1 MKKISRVLC
10 LLLAAIMVVSFSAC
24 KKSTPAMFTYK
35 DMTMSS
41 GMYAFI
47 LAERKG
53 EIVDYFKAYY
63 GRDISSDDSFW
74 SSPFEDNK
82 TYAEWLKDT
91 TEELCKRILI
101 VKYFCNQYE
110 LKITDETQIQEIDE
124 LMDQVMETFGGEDEL
139 KLELAKYGITLA
151 QLREYYEYLYYYQL
165 LLDYWYGEN
174 GTMRIPE
181 AEVRE
186 KFFNNFYKIDMAYFS
201 YYTLDENN
209 NTVPYVD
216 KSITDEQAKAYFDQ
230 NYVKVQH
237 ILYMTVDTNE
247 NPLSDDK
254 VAQAEQ
260 EAKAAYE
267 GILNGSVNYDDIM
280 KEKSDSSATMIFTR
294 GDMVSEFENASFE
307 MEPDE
312 VRLVQ
317 TKYGWHIIRKL
328 TTSDDDFDKK
338 ITEVRQAMSKE
349 KVKAGAEEM
358 YENLKENKIEF
369 KEGGADALYQFQAGR
384 VISREDA
391 KEDIIQAIDAAK
403 PGEYILYEFKDGGV
417 TYGYYIFRRVELD
430 ESDLRNYYET
440 VEDEMKDAKYF
451 EYVQTHYDSIAIN
464 EEELAKYD
472 NIPAVQ
478 SFPSLYY

>member
-349 KVKAGAEEM
+349 KVKAGA
-358 YENLKENKIEF
+358 
-369 KEGGADALYQFQAGR
+369 
-384 VISREDA
+384 
-391 KEDIIQAIDAAK
+391 
-403 PGEYILYEFKDGGV
+403 
-417 TYGYYIFRRVELD
+417 
-430 ESDLRNYYET
+430 
-440 VEDEMKDAKYF
+440 
-451 EYVQTHYDSIAIN
+451 
-464 EEELAKYD
+464 
-472 NIPAVQ
+472 
-478 SFPSLYY
+478 